1 MTLHTIEQ
9 CIPITHKQ
17 TTQNRALWVPY
28 CSSRFNS
35 CKSQHAM
42 LTSRHTSSTKSLK
55 ESHTTR
61 IISWPDSAG
70 FRMSSFKA
78 GYLAARRTAQELRNW
93 GTEELTRS
101 ADMWRLWSCRLLHQV
116 AHLSPTKKED
126 KNKTLQQRML
136 GCGVAGVGD
145 IGEVVRLITEIANGY
160 WHDFECSTHAQIVHL
175 LRSDMFTD
183 VIWT

>member
-1 MTLHTIEQ
+1 MLCESPTVLAGSIHAKANMRCSLQDTLHQRKVWRNLIQRGSFPDLTRLASEWA
-9 CIPITHKQ
+9 P
-17 TTQNRALWVPY
+17 
-28 CSSRFNS
+28 SRLDTLLP
-35 CKSQHAM
+35 A
-42 LTSRHTSSTKSLK
+42 
-55 ESHTTR
+55 
-61 IISWPDSAG
+61 
-70 FRMSSFKA
+70 
-78 GYLAARRTAQELRNW
+78 ELHRNW

-116 AHLSPTKKED
+116 AHLSPTKKEED
-126 KNKTLQQRML
+126 KNKTLRQRML

>member
-1 MTLHTIEQ
+1 MQKPTCDAHFKTHFINEKFEGISYNADHFLTWLGWLQNELLQ
-9 CIPITHKQ
+9 GWIPCCP
-17 TTQNRALWVPY
+17 QN
-28 CSSRFNS
+28 C
-35 CKSQHAM
+35 
-42 LTSRHTSSTKSLK
+42 T
-55 ESHTTR
+55 
-61 IISWPDSAG
+61 
-70 FRMSSFKA
+70 
-78 GYLAARRTAQELRNW
+78 

-116 AHLSPTKKED
+116 AHLSPTKKEED